1 MTNATADDYRWFE
14 ADFAQLAE
22 AYCITMV
29 RGITPVEVLRPH
41 AYKTAQ
47 VQQGSHG
54 YLGVA
59 PLEDWSVMVEPNGYI
74 GTLDGVLSRLSAGR
88 TAVSHFRNVNAVDH
102 FNWFENAE
110 LRLHF
115 EPLFAYY
122 RDGSDPDSL
131 VTPMREVGFAVEEG
145 TDDLDMV
152 TPATFALAERVTGI
166 RLTPEFLEN
175 TQFIEG
181 LAPIPSG

>member
-1 MTNATADDYRWFE
+1 MAATPSPRSSTRAAGRGPTRVE
-14 ADFAQLAE
+14 GQAPPRLL
-22 AYCITMV
+22 V
-29 RGITPVEVLRPH
+29 RDGPGAPGQPRVPRSG
-41 AYKTAQ
+41 TARGL
-47 VQQGSHG
+47 VSDGG
-54 YLGVA
+54 A
-59 PLEDWSVMVEPNGYI
+59 GYI

-115 EPLFAYY
+115 EPLFAHY

-131 VTPMREVGFAVEEG
+131 VTPMREVGLAVEEG
-145 TDDLDMV
+145 GADDLDMV
-152 TPATFALAERVTGI
+152 TAATFALAERVTGI

-175 TQFIEG
+175 TLFIEG
-181 LAPIPSG
+181 VVPIPRG